1 MAGPCA
7 ARARALSFRRTL
19 TRARP
24 HLPPGICKVSWENS
38 TMQVV
43 VTVFGLAIMT
53 SPQAVIA

>member
-1 MAGPCA
+1 MRGDTT
-7 ARARALSFRRTL
+7 LSFPAL
-19 TRARP
+19 ADPPHP